1 MGGGAGQLKG
11 GLQGDILSHDFV
23 EAALMR
29 RAGYEVHLVT
39 DLPGSYEQQP
49 PHVLAELQRD
59 RRWCQGNL
67 QNAQLV
73 AEPGLHPVHRAMFV
87 TGAMAYLSA
96 PLWLAFVLLGTGLW
110 WFGRHDLAGALPLA
124 PAQALWAATIGLLM
138 LPRALGVMLLRH
150 EGRAPLYGGTARLL
164 AGTLIEAL
172 LSALQAPVR
181 MAAHT
186 LFVVGA
192 LTGLPLQ
199 WKSPPREAVALSWR
213 DAAPA
218 LLPLAGVALAALGL
232 ALMLGDGLVQWIAPL
247 ALPLLLAWPL
257 AVASAS
263 PALGRW
269 LRRHR
274 LLLTPEEV
282 APPPVLRRAWA
293 LADTAALPQS
303 RPMPLGPALLARRA

>member
-1 MGGGAGQLKG
+1 VGGRAGQLKG
-11 GLQGDILSHDFV
+11 GLRGDILSHDFV

-29 RAGYEVHLVT
+29 RAGHSVHLVS

-67 QNAQLV
+67 QNAQLI

-110 WFGRHDLAGALPLA
+110 WFGRHDLAGVLPLA

-138 LPRALGVMLLRH
+138 LPRVLGVMLLRH
-150 EGRAPLYGGTARLL
+150 EGRTAQYGGLPRLAASTA
-164 AGTLIEAL
+164 IEAL

-186 LFVVGA
+186 VFVLGA

-199 WKSPPREAVALSWR
+199 WKSPPREAVALGWR

-218 LLPLAGVALAALGL
+218 LLPLAGVALGALGL
-232 ALMLGDGLVQWIAPL
+232 ALMLGDGLVLWVAPL

-257 AVASAS
+257 AVLSAS
-263 PALGRW
+263 PAAGRW
-269 LRRHR
+269 LRRHG

-293 LADTAALPQS
+293 LADAATLPAAD
-303 RPMPLGPALLARRA
+303 PVPLIAAAVARRA